1 MIKLKGWRAQRLGRS
16 EMGTEL
22 MSVL

>member
-1 MIKLKGWRAQRLGRS
+1 MTKLKGWRAQRLGRS
-16 EMGTEL
+16 EMRTEL